1 MKLSTMRPCHI
12 PLLLLAA
19 CCLTNCPNAN
29 AQQVRIP
36 LGGNAFQISSKS
48 TEAITDQGIESWQ
61 HKTTVYAL
69 YFSLHTAHGVQLAL
83 PLIDQSGNSTL
94 SISVNGA
101 VKQYNLKAGD
111 REIDLG
117 ETALNGYNV
126 IQLQGIRKSGADF
139 ARIEELLLRHKDT
152 IQVNYV
158 PDNQDNNFYFGRR
171 GPSVHL
177 NYEFPENTDIK
188 WLYNELTVPA
198 GDDPIGSFYMANG
211 FGEGYFGMQRNDS
224 TERRI
229 LFSVWSPF
237 ETDDPATIPEAQKIR
252 LLKKGKD
259 VHAGEFGAEGSGG
272 QSYLIYD
279 WKPGTV
285 CKFLNA
291 VAPDGK
297 GNTIYT
303 AYFMDNNTGQWLL
316 IASFLRPQT
325 DTWYQHAH
333 SFLEIFEPANG
344 YVSRKLCLNNQW
356 ACDTNGHWTALSKAK
371 LTGDINAKRRYRVDF
386 DGGVE
391 GDHFFLKNGGFFNA
405 KTVLNT
411 KFTRMAKGGMPKIN
425 FEKLP

>member
-36 LGGNAFQISSKS
+36 LGGNTFQISSKS

-344 YVSRKLCLNNQW
+344 HVSRKLCLNNQW